1 MAMIIV
7 IVVMAVLLFIIMATE
22 SARAD
27 KKERVVSMLF
37 DKDEIDYIFYNAA
50 RYNCI
55 IKSVSYIN
63 ARKAEITIEGLGLN
77 IYKLVHHE

>member
-1 MAMIIV
+1 MIIV

-27 KKERVVSMLF
+27 KKERVVSMIF
-37 DKDEIDYIFYNAA
+37 DKDEIDYIFHNAA

-63 ARKAEITIEGLGLN
+63 PHKAKITIEGLGLN